1 MADVARAA
9 GVSPATVSRV
19 INRSGYVKARTR
31 ERVEKV
37 LQVSGFV
44 PSLAARSLSGSGT
57 KLVGLIVPDVDNPV
71 YLDILKGVN
80 EACRERHFSVVLGQY
95 GEDESI
101 IRESVLHLAS
111 LNVDGIILSIPE
123 FHSVDPR
130 LYILPFVSHRIPIV
144 QTGYA
149 VPEFRIDA
157 VGENAE
163 HTGRLAGE
171 HLARSGYERIAVVG
185 STENP
190 FTRGRMEG
198 FCSAVREFGMTA
210 ESIKVVDTD
219 LTVAGG
225 HAAGRALLSGKPLPD
240 AVFALNDVTAIG
252 VLMAARELGIDVPGR
267 FGVIGVDGI
276 QLGTLVEPR
285 LSTVALPTLEIG
297 RKLFELL
304 HDRVSGAYDGEAR
317 GIHVEGRLCA
327 RQSTIA
333 LKTIRGR

>member
-31 ERVEKV
+31 AQVENV
-37 LQVSGFV
+37 LRASGFV
-44 PSLAARSLSGSGT
+44 PSLAARALGGGRT
-57 KLVGLIVPDVDNPV
+57 QLVGLIVPDVDNPV

-80 EACRERHFSVVLGQY
+80 EACRERHYNVVLGQY

-123 FHSVDPR
+123 FHRVDPR

-163 HTGRLAGE
+163 QTGRLAGE

-198 FCSAVREFGMTA
+198 FRSAFREFGVPA
-210 ESIKVVDTD
+210 ESIQLFDAE

-225 HAAGRALLSGKPLPD
+225 HAAGIALLAREPLPD

-267 FGVIGVDGI
+267 LGVIGVDGI
-276 QLGTLVEPR
+276 QLGTLVQPR

-304 HDRVSGAYDGEAR
+304 YDRVSGVYDGEAR
-317 GIHVEGRLCA
+317 GLHVDGRLCA
-327 RQSTIA
+327 RQSTVS
-333 LKTIRGR
+333 LNTIRGK